1 MEFEL
6 YSEKPHIVEVTD
18 ATKWWG
24 REPGSEYY
32 KKHEGNL
39 VVKVKCRVLGT
50 PHLIELKADDW
61 IRWKELG
68 QHAQDVFHYLKP
80 SDRELLISGTSD
92 EAWSRIFGDEM
103 SEEEVAEQARSVA
116 CLHLRKEEEPFN

>member
-39 VVKVKCRVLGT
+39 VVKVKCRILGT

-68 QHAQDVFHYLKP
+68 QHAQHVFHYLTP

-103 SEEEVAEQARSVA
+103 SEEELA
-116 CLHLRKEEEPFN
+116 EEEETLFQLKNNK